1 MARARASLAIESPSD
16 EELDP
21 SLLDTMA
28 ASGELAGGVELELEL
43 RGADGERV
51 ELEADAN
58 SIPTELIQVLC
69 PAG

>member
-1 MARARASLAIESPSD
+1 
-16 EELDP
+16 
-21 SLLDTMA
+21 MA